1 MAEKKTTK
9 NTKLNK
15 KASVV
20 KESKASKSAA
30 SKSAASKSAEK
41 KTTKNTE
48 QKSLI
53 NKKDLPNVLLKF
65 RNDVMPDLMKKYE
78 FTTPMA
84 VPKLLK
90 IVINVGLGEALLNS
104 KITDT
109 VIADLEIITGQKP
122 VIRRA
127 RKAIAGFK
135 LREGQIIGVMV
146 TLRGNRMYEF
156 FDRLVNTALP
166 RIRDFRGV
174 SPNSFDGRGNYALG
188 LKEQVIFP
196 EIDYTAMSSARGL
209 QVVIVTSAKEDDH
222 GRSLLDGLGMPFQ
235 NNI

>member
-20 KESKASKSAA
+20 KEPKASKSAA
-30 SKSAASKSAEK
+30 SKSASK

-48 QKSLI
+48 QKNLI

-65 RNDVMPDLMKKYE
+65 RNDVKPDLMKKYQ

-84 VPKLLK
+84 VPKLVK

-109 VIADLEIITGQKP
+109 VITDLEIITGQKP

-146 TLRGNRMYEF
+146 TLRGHRMYEF

-188 LKEQVIFP
+188 LREQIIFP
-196 EIDYTAMSSARGL
+196 EIDYTAISSTRGL
-209 QVVIVTSAKEDDH
+209 QIIIVTSAREDDH
-222 GRSLLDGLGMPFQ
+222 GRSLLDALGMPFQ

>member
-1 MAEKKTTK
+1 MAEKKD
-9 NTKLNK
+9 TKLNK
-15 KASVV
+15 KTPVV
-20 KESKASKSAA
+20 RKSKATNSLS
-30 SKSAASKSAEK
+30 K
-41 KTTKNTE
+41 KTIKDTQTEDMIDTKP
-48 QKSLI
+48 
-53 NKKDLPNVLLKF
+53 LPNVLLKF
-65 RNDVMPDLMKKYE
+65 RNDVMPDLMKKYQ
-78 FTTPMA
+78 FATPMA
-84 VPKLLK
+84 VPKLVK
-90 IVINVGLGEALLNS
+90 IVINVGLGEALVNS

-109 VIADLEIITGQKP
+109 VITDLQIISGQKP
-122 VIRRA
+122 IIRRA

-188 LKEQVIFP
+188 LREQVMFP
-196 EIDYTAMSSARGL
+196 EIDYTTISSIRGL

-222 GRSLLDGLGMPFQ
+222 GRSLLDALGMPFQ
-235 NNI
+235 ENV

>member
-20 KESKASKSAA
+20 KESNASKGAA

-222 GRSLLDGLGMPFQ
+222 GRSLLDALGMPFQ

>member
-30 SKSAASKSAEK
+30 SKSASK

-48 QKSLI
+48 QKNLI

-65 RNDVMPDLMKKYE
+65 RNDVKPDLMKKYQ
-78 FTTPMA
+78 FATPMA
-84 VPKLLK
+84 VPKLVK

-109 VIADLEIITGQKP
+109 VITDLEIITGQKP

-146 TLRGNRMYEF
+146 TLRGHRMYEF

-188 LKEQVIFP
+188 LREQVIFP
-196 EIDYTAMSSARGL
+196 EIDYTAISSTRGL
-209 QVVIVTSAKEDDH
+209 QIIIVTSAREDDH
-222 GRSLLDGLGMPFQ
+222 GRSLLDALGMPFQ

>member
-222 GRSLLDGLGMPFQ
+222 GRSLLDALGMPFQ
-235 NNI
+235 DNI

>member
-174 SPNSFDGRGNYALG
+174 SPNSFDGSGNYALG

-222 GRSLLDGLGMPFQ
+222 GRSLLDALGMPFQ

>member
-20 KESKASKSAA
+20 KESKA

-78 FTTPMA
+78 
-84 VPKLLK
+84 
-90 IVINVGLGEALLNS
+90 
-104 KITDT
+104 
-109 VIADLEIITGQKP
+109 
-122 VIRRA
+122 
-127 RKAIAGFK
+127 
-135 LREGQIIGVMV
+135 
-146 TLRGNRMYEF
+146 
-156 FDRLVNTALP
+156 
-166 RIRDFRGV
+166 
-174 SPNSFDGRGNYALG
+174 
-188 LKEQVIFP
+188 
-196 EIDYTAMSSARGL
+196 
-209 QVVIVTSAKEDDH
+209 
-222 GRSLLDGLGMPFQ
+222 RSHA
-235 NNI
+235 

>member
-30 SKSAASKSAEK
+30 SKSASK

-48 QKSLI
+48 QKNLI

-65 RNDVMPDLMKKYE
+65 RNDVKPDLMKKYQ

-84 VPKLLK
+84 VPKLVK

-188 LKEQVIFP
+188 LREQVIFP
-196 EIDYTAMSSARGL
+196 EIDYTAISSTRGL
-209 QVVIVTSAKEDDH
+209 QIIIVTSAREDDH
-222 GRSLLDGLGMPFQ
+222 GRSLLDALGMPFQ

>member
-20 KESKASKSAA
+20 KESNASKGAA

>member
-65 RNDVMPDLMKKYE
+65 RNDVMPDLMKKY
-78 FTTPMA
+78 
-84 VPKLLK
+84 
-90 IVINVGLGEALLNS
+90 
-104 KITDT
+104 
-109 VIADLEIITGQKP
+109 DL
-122 VIRRA
+122 
-127 RKAIAGFK
+127 
-135 LREGQIIGVMV
+135 
-146 TLRGNRMYEF
+146 
-156 FDRLVNTALP
+156 
-166 RIRDFRGV
+166 
-174 SPNSFDGRGNYALG
+174 
-188 LKEQVIFP
+188 
-196 EIDYTAMSSARGL
+196 
-209 QVVIVTSAKEDDH
+209 
-222 GRSLLDGLGMPFQ
+222 
-235 NNI
+235 

>member
-1 MAEKKTTK
+1 M
-9 NTKLNK
+9 
-15 KASVV
+15 
-20 KESKASKSAA
+20 
-30 SKSAASKSAEK
+30 
-41 KTTKNTE
+41 
-48 QKSLI
+48 I

-222 GRSLLDGLGMPFQ
+222 GRSLLDALGMPFQ

>member
-20 KESKASKSAA
+20 KESKA

-127 RKAIAGFK
+127 RKAIARFK

-222 GRSLLDGLGMPFQ
+222 GRSLLDALGMPFQ
-235 NNI
+235 DNI

>member
-20 KESKASKSAA
+20 KESNASKGAA

-222 GRSLLDGLGMPFQ
+222 GRSLLDALGMPFQ
-235 NNI
+235 DNI

>member
-30 SKSAASKSAEK
+30 SKSASK

-48 QKSLI
+48 QKNLI

-65 RNDVMPDLMKKYE
+65 RNDVKPDLMKKYQ

-84 VPKLLK
+84 VPKLVK

-109 VIADLEIITGQKP
+109 VITDLEIITGQKP

-146 TLRGNRMYEF
+146 TLRGHRMYEF

-188 LKEQVIFP
+188 LREQVIFP
-196 EIDYTAMSSARGL
+196 EIDYTAISSTRGL
-209 QVVIVTSAKEDDH
+209 QIIIVTSAREDDH
-222 GRSLLDGLGMPFQ
+222 GRSLLDALGMPFQ